1 MLDEICYLG
10 MGDYGKPSFRQPI
23 NSLITPLSAATTRG
37 CWVDLYGAVNGTYEF
52 RIILDR
58 AEY

>member
-1 MLDEICYLG
+1 MGFRRVLDEICYLG

-23 NSLITPLSAATTRG
+23 NSLITSLLAATIGG

-52 RIILDR
+52 
-58 AEY
+58 